1 MARPIWKGHI
11 SFGLVNI
18 PVTLYS
24 AEKTKKDLQFNLLD
38 NRNKARVRYERINEV
53 THEEVPWSETVKAY
67 EYEDGNYVVLTE
79 DDFKKAAVEAT
90 QTVEI
95 EDFVDGAQIGYVY
108 YEKPYYLVP
117 GKKGEKGYVLLRET
131 LRRTGKV
138 GIARV
143 VIRARQYPAAVIPEG
158 KALVLNLLR
167 FHHELRSPGEFDLP
181 SDDLEEHKV
190 SSREMDMAEQ
200 LVENM
205 SADWDPAKY
214 KDEYRDALLAWI
226 DQKVKSGGVEPVPT
240 KEKETT
246 GSADVIDL
254 MSKLKQSLQQ
264 TSRKEPAPAR
274 KPAAKTAASG
284 GKGRRG
290 SAR

>member
-1 MARPIWKGHI
+1 VARPIWKGHI

-24 AEKTKKDLQFNLLD
+24 AEKKKDLHFNLLD
-38 NRNKARVRYERINEV
+38 NRNKAKVRYERINEL

-67 EYEDGNYVVLTE
+67 EYEDGNYVVLSE

-95 EDFVDGAQIGYVY
+95 EDFVDGSKIGHVY

-117 GKKGEKGYVLLRET
+117 GKRGEKGYVLLRET

-167 FHHELRSPGEFDLP
+167 FHHELRAPGEFDLP
-181 SDDLEEHKV
+181 GDELSEHKI
-190 SSREMDMAEQ
+190 SSREMEMAEQ

-205 SADWDPAKY
+205 SADWTPAKY
-214 KDEYRDALLAWI
+214 KDEYREALLSWI

-240 KEKETT
+240 KEKEVT

-264 TSRKEPAPAR
+264 TARKETAPAR
-274 KPAAKTAASG
+274 KTTKATASG
-284 GKGRRG
+284 GKSRRG
-290 SAR
+290 SR

>member
-1 MARPIWKGHI
+1 VARPIWKGHI

-38 NRNKARVRYERINEV
+38 NRNKARVRYERINEL

-95 EDFVDGAQIGYVY
+95 EDFVDGSQIDHVY

-131 LRRTGKV
+131 LQRTGKV

-158 KALVLNLLR
+158 RALVLNLLR
-167 FHHELRSPGEFDLP
+167 FQHELRSPAEFDLP
-181 SDDLEEHKV
+181 GEDPAEYKV
-190 SSREMDMAEQ
+190 TAREMDMAEQ

-205 SADWDPAKY
+205 TNEWDPGKY

-240 KEKETT
+240 KEKEETA
-246 GSADVIDL
+246 SADVIDL
-254 MSKLKQSLQQ
+254 MSKLKQSLAQ
-264 TSRKEPAPAR
+264 TTRKETPSTR
-274 KPAAKTAASG
+274 KPAAKSAAGAKS
-284 GKGRRG
+284 RRG
-290 SAR
+290 SSR